1 MTGHSGG
8 KDRRTKRAPGRARDA
23 AGPAL
28 SQGAA
33 PRSLHL
39 AWSAGVGAAFGA
51 LYLALAPHVTG
62 PKDAAEFT
70 LVLALNGV
78 PHPTGY
84 PIYVQLGALFVR
96 LMHALGANWAYAAN
110 AWSALGGGVAMA
122 LLHALAARMVPARVP
137 LGRVARLSLGL
148 VPVAIF
154 GVNPIWLLDA
164 IFAETY
170 TWHLAWVCGAGLF
183 VQSLMRS
190 LEARE
195 AAAPARTAAAWG
207 LLCGIGLAHHLTS
220 VLMVA
225 VFSAGLLAALVRAGR
240 LRPGL
245 LLPAAAGVALSLL
258 AYGFVAWRAFH
269 PAAYQWGPLEPAW
282 SSVLAHIRGSA
293 YGDLLGRFAPDEVQ
307 RRLLA
312 AHAYPVLFP
321 ALVLLAVSV
330 LLAHRGERLMW
341 ATFAGA
347 AGAQTL
353 YAFHYGVRD
362 PSCYFQPALA
372 LALLSLPL
380 VGAWLLTR
388 SQAAP
393 SRSVAAAVAPS
404 RSVAAIAAV
413 FALALVVVLGA
424 RGVPLGLAM
433 RLGAEETD
441 RRMRATWSRI
451 PQGPGFVLWD
461 HDMAATFQV
470 YQLLEGQRPELFA
483 GNPAT
488 LSWPA
493 PRRAFRDRFGFDPLH
508 ELEPL
513 TAARA
518 LQIPANMSRQTP
530 LPVTVF
536 DLSRQQV
543 TMLPK
548 PGEAAPQLPTS
559 RR

>member
-1 MTGHSGG
+1 M
-8 KDRRTKRAPGRARDA
+8 
-23 AGPAL
+23 L

-33 PRSLHL
+33 PRTLHS

-84 PIYVQLGALFVR
+84 PTYVMFGHHFVR
-96 LMHALGANWAYAAN
+96 LVHALGANWAYAAN

-122 LLHALAARMVPARVP
+122 LLHALATRMVPARLP
-137 LGRVARLSLGL
+137 LGHIARFSLGL

-170 TWHLAWVCGAGLF
+170 TWHLVWVCGAGLF
-183 VQSLMRS
+183 MQTAMRVV
-190 LEARE
+190 ETRD
-195 AAAPARTAAAWG
+195 AAALTRTAAAWG

-220 VLMVA
+220 VLLVA
-225 VFSAGLLAALVRAGR
+225 VFSAGLIAALVRAGKWR
-240 LRPGL
+240 LGL
-245 LLPAAAGVALSLL
+245 VIPTAAGAVLPLL
-258 AYGFVAWRAFH
+258 AYSFVAWRAFH

-282 SSVLAHIRGSA
+282 WSVFAHIRGSA

-307 RRLLA
+307 RGLLA
-312 AHAYPVLFP
+312 NHVYPVHFP
-321 ALVLLAVSV
+321 ALVLLAVAV
-330 LLAHRGERLMW
+330 LLARRGERLVL

-347 AGAQTL
+347 AGVQTL
-353 YAFHYGVRD
+353 YAFNYGVRD
-362 PSCYFQPALA
+362 PSSYFQPALT
-372 LALLSLPL
+372 LALLSLPP

-388 SQAAP
+388 RQAAPPRSAAAGAAPAAP
-393 SRSVAAAVAPS
+393 SRPVAVVAAVL
-404 RSVAAIAAV
+404 
-413 FALALVVVLGA
+413 ALAGVVALGA
-424 RGVPLGLAM
+424 RGLPLGHAI

-441 RRMRATWSRI
+441 RRMRATWDRI
-451 PQGPGFVLWD
+451 PQGAGFVLWD
-461 HDMAATFQV
+461 HDMATTFQV
-470 YQLLEGQRPELFA
+470 YQQLEGQRPELFA

-493 PRRAFRDRFGFDPLH
+493 PRRAFRDRFGFDPLDG
-508 ELEPL
+508 LEPL

-536 DLSRQQV
+536 DLYRQQV
-543 TMLPK
+543 TILPK
-548 PGEAAPQLPTS
+548 PGQAPLSTS
-559 RR
+559 RP